1 MSVGKTISLFDL
13 DTSCGKMSQVPSVQ
27 ENPEDLIFKQSL
39 KKSARLSETNVPLYL
54 SLKTGGLLQETSMV
68 WVMTERPLA
77 FAGES
82 TMLNTG
88 ESPND
93 AVESRLSQIL
103 EGHPHPKYSLSPTA
117 CQGILRRAEK
127 RGKELP
133 EILQTALEAQANQQE
148 SQ

>member
-1 MSVGKTISLFDL
+1 M
-13 DTSCGKMSQVPSVQ
+13 
-27 ENPEDLIFKQSL
+27 
-39 KKSARLSETNVPLYL
+39 
-54 SLKTGGLLQETSMV
+54 GGLLQETSMV
-68 WVMTERPLA
+68 WATTELPLA
-77 FAGES
+77 FAGEL
-82 TMLNTG
+82 MMPNTG
-88 ESPND
+88 ESPSV

-103 EGHPHPKYSLSPTA
+103 EEHPHPKYSLSPTA